1 MSYLPIY
8 LSIKD
13 VQKALDVS
21 QMTAKRRIGVL
32 KDAMQLPKYKKI
44 TVLAFC
50 NYYDIPID
58 TFYQNMTSS
67 AKPSQVS
74 QNTTVYL

>member
-1 MSYLPIY
+1 MSYSPIY

-21 QMTAKRRIGVL
+21 QITAKRRIGVL

-50 NYYDIPID
+50 TYYDIPID
-58 TFYQNMTSS
+58 IFYQN
-67 AKPSQVS
+67 VS
-74 QNTTVYL
+74 NQPQKVSKVSN